1 MHNQGLP
8 VISRVKVLNRDSA
21 EGLADWELSV
31 SYYDTKGRVILSRFQ
46 NATKSSTTQGTGY
59 NSIRYD
65 FMDRPLIT
73 RSSNTN
79 TAANKTAEE
88 YYKYEYYT
96 GSSRLYRSWHR
107 AKTTD
112 IWQVMQKL
120 SYDDLGRI
128 SREVL
133 GAGGEVRDYKYNL
146 RGQLESINGT
156 YANTGNKEG
165 QPRTFGEVLEYEHTG
180 NPVKRYDS
188 KISSMIWR
196 GQGATRCATITST
209 TWPAGCYRPILTNTS
224 AGPGPTAS
232 STIP

>member
-1 MHNQGLP
+1 MRTTAPAGAQPGAS

-146 RGQLESINGT
+146 RGQLESINAPMPT
-156 YANTGNKEG
+156 
-165 QPRTFGEVLEYEHTG
+165 P
-180 NPVKRYDS
+180 
-188 KISSMIWR
+188 
-196 GQGATRCATITST
+196 ATRKASRGPSGKY
-209 TWPAGCYRPILTNTS
+209 WNTS
-224 AGPGPTAS
+224 
-232 STIP
+232 IPAIP